1 MLVLSL
7 RLPLVSEKVQTE
19 RTASIQALIQQELER
34 LRAAAERRVAKL
46 NAFLSEI
53 DAARD
58 LSGLED
64 CEKRAP
70 TS

>member
-46 NAFLSEI
+46 SAFLSEI
-53 DAARD
+53 DAARG
-58 LSGLED
+58 LSLD
-64 CEKRAP
+64 PPMVLR
-70 TS
+70 